1 MNQKP
6 DRDRAPGD
14 GAEGRAAR
22 RAALSLLLGV
32 FLRGQSLSD
41 QAPKGLDPAERA
53 RAERMA
59 REILRHVAAI
69 DAVIAPF
76 LERKPKEPA
85 LSALRMAA
93 WEMAWDGVPDH
104 AAVNGAVDAVRK
116 TPGGDRA
123 AKLVNA
129 VSRRVAEIA
138 GERRHPRPNRLTA
151 GLRKPMVAAYG
162 TRVVEG
168 MERAHER
175 GAPLDL
181 TVKPGEDVAALAE
194 ALGGEVLP
202 GGSIRLQEAGQVSAL
217 PGFSDGLWWVQD
229 WAAALPVR
237 ALGDLSG
244 LTALDL
250 CAAPG
255 GKTMQLA
262 AAGAD
267 VVAVDLS
274 ERRLGR
280 VRENLGRTGLSA
292 EIVAADLLQW
302 TPDAPA
308 DVVLLD
314 APCSATGT
322 IRRHPDLPF
331 LRGTGIDPALPGLQR
346 ALLERAAG
354 WVTPGGRLLF
364 ATCSL
369 LPEEGEAHLDAA
381 GALGLEP
388 LEIEVPGIEDGWRV
402 PGGLR
407 LRPDYWPDRGG
418 MDGFFVALFR
428 KV

>member
-1 MNQKP
+1 MNQTSN
-6 DRDRAPGD
+6 RSGSSD

-32 FLRGQSLSD
+32 VVRGESLGD
-41 QAPKGLDPAERA
+41 QAPKGLEPSERA

-59 REILRHVAAI
+59 REVLRNVAAI
-69 DAVIAPF
+69 DGVIAPF
-76 LERKPKEPA
+76 LEKKPREPA

-93 WEMAWDGVPDH
+93 WEMVWDGVPDH

-116 TPGGDRA
+116 APGGARA

-129 VSRRVAEIA
+129 VARRVAEVA
-138 GERRHPRPNRLTA
+138 GERRHPRPNRLPA

-168 MERAHER
+168 MERVHGK

-181 TVKPGEDVAALAE
+181 TVKPGEDVAALATE
-194 ALGGEVLP
+194 LGGEELP

-217 PGFSDGLWWVQD
+217 AGFEAGRWWVQD

-237 ALGDLSG
+237 ALGDLAG
-244 LTALDL
+244 LKALDL

-267 VVAVDLS
+267 VTAVDIS
-274 ERRLGR
+274 ERRSKR
-280 VRENLGRTGLSA
+280 VRENLTRTGLTA
-292 EIVAADLLQW
+292 EIVAADVLDW
-302 TPDAPA
+302 APEVPA

-322 IRRHPDLPF
+322 IRRHPDLPI
-331 LRGTGIDPALPGLQR
+331 LRAKGIDPELPGLQA
-346 ALLERAAG
+346 ALLARASE
-354 WVTPGGRLLF
+354 WVKPGGRLVF

-381 GALGLEP
+381 PGLGLEA
-388 LEIEVPGIEDGWRV
+388 EAIEVPGLEDAWRV
-402 PGGLR
+402 PGGVR
-407 LRPDYWPDRGG
+407 LRPDYWADRGG